1 MSRPTIR
8 DVARAAGVSLAT
20 VDRVLNRRAGVR
32 AKTVAK
38 VEEAMQRLDF
48 TRDITAANLSK
59 KRRYRLSFLLPDG
72 DNSFMRG
79 LAAAVQATSRHSSL
93 ERAEVTV
100 TMVPAFDGPALA
112 QALDA
117 IDRTATDG
125 VAVVATDAAEVRDA
139 IGRLTGEGVRVVTL
153 VSDLPG
159 SSRDRFVGI
168 DNVVAGRTAAGLLG
182 RFCGG
187 APGRIAVVAGSML
200 LRDHVERR
208 QGFETVMREQYSHLT
223 VLPSLEGLDDA
234 ERVASLLGE
243 MLARDGEIAGLYSL
257 GAGNRGVVTAL
268 ERAGLAGRVRVV
280 AHEVSPHARAALHD
294 GIFDAVINQ
303 DAGHE
308 ARSAVRILKALID
321 DRPVLEAQEQI
332 RIDIFMRDNLP

>member
-32 AKTVAK
+32 AGTVAK

-79 LAAAVQATSRHSSL
+79 LEAAVQATSRHSSL

-112 QALDA
+112 RALDA

-125 VAVVATDAAEVRDA
+125 VAVVATDAAEVREA
-139 IGRLTGEGVRVVTL
+139 IDRLTGEGVRVVTL

-159 SSRDRFVGI
+159 SGRDRFVGI

-182 RFCGG
+182 RFCGA

-200 LRDHVERR
+200 LRDHAERR
-208 QGFETVMREQYSHLT
+208 QGFEAVMATEYPHLT
-223 VLPSLEGLDDA
+223 VLPPLEGRDDA
-234 ERVASLLGE
+234 ERVAALLGAA
-243 MLARDGEIAGLYSL
+243 LAADPRIVGLYSL

-268 ERAGLAGRVRVV
+268 EAAGLAGRLRVV
-280 AHEVSPHARAALHD
+280 AHELTPQARGALTD
-294 GIFDAVINQ
+294 GTFDAVINQ

-321 DRPVLEAQEQI
+321 DRALVEAQERI
-332 RIDIFMRDNLP
+332 RIEIFMRDNLP